1 MLLGPRCT
9 LRSPGGGGA
18 LKTSDAWGAIP
29 GESDLIILGVAWA
42 LEFLKLSWDSDSR
55 VENHGDDTHNTKKIM
70 QLEGLD
76 EGCP

>member
-9 LRSPGGGGA
+9 LRSPGRWGGA
-18 LKTSDAWGAIP
+18 LKTSDGWATIP
-29 GESDLIILGVAWA
+29 GEPDLIILGVAWA

-55 VENHGDDTHNTKKIM
+55 VENHGTHNTKKIM
-70 QLEGLD
+70 QLEGLN